1 VGEEVLLEVYG
12 MTETAPLTTMNPA
25 AGKKKLGSIGLPL
38 VNTELKL
45 CDPGTG
51 EPVPLGEAGEICV
64 RGPQVMVGYYK
75 KPDETARAVDK
86 DGWMHTGDVAV
97 MDEEGYLRIVDR
109 TKDMIIVSGF
119 KVFSK
124 KVEEVLAEHSAVEMI
139 ATVGT
144 PNPERPGSELV
155 KAYIQRPAGYTWE
168 GGEEALK
175 AEITRFAKQKLAP
188 YEVPKAIEFI
198 DEMPLTSVGKI
209 DKKQLRKKKV

>member
-1 VGEEVLLEVYG
+1 
-12 MTETAPLTTMNPA
+12 
-25 AGKKKLGSIGLPL
+25 
-38 VNTELKL
+38 
-45 CDPGTG
+45 
-51 EPVPLGEAGEICV
+51 
-64 RGPQVMVGYYK
+64 VGYYK
-75 KPDETARAVDK
+75 KADETARAVDK